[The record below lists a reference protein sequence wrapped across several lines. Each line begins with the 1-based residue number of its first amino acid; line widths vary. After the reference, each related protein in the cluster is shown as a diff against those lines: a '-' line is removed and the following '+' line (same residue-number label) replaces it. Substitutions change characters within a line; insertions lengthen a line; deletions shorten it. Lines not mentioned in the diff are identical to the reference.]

1 MPMKYVLWMT
11 ASALLCAALT
21 EWQARA
27 RLKRGGLG
35 WLALLLGAPLGA
47 VCAKA
52 AYCLTQLSFVLAE
65 GWWASITSASARTW
79 CMTGGAAGVILAVT
93 LAGKIR
99 RVRVMDALDAFAP
112 VGALL
117 VALARFGC
125 IFLQEEQVGWGM
137 YTDAA
142 ALSFF
147 PATIGNEWGERY
159 LAVFMLE
166 TLCALAVA
174 AGTVR
179 LRRLRFVRA
188 LYYLCLTQILCE
200 SLHSD
205 SICWL
210 FVRVEQLVAML
221 VVEGTL
227 ILYAVKA
234 APGKTRF
241 LPPLIGVGCAGV
253 FVAVEFALDKSSL
266 PILLLYAVLVVFLT
280 VLAFAERRGFR
291 QAYPD

>member
-1 MPMKYVLWMT
+1 MPMEYVLWMT
-11 ASALLCAALT
+11 AAALLCAALT
-21 EWQARA
+21 EGQARA

-65 GWWASITSASARTW
+65 GWLASITSASARTW
-79 CMTGGAAGVILAVT
+79 CMAGGAAGVILAVA

-117 VALARFGC
+117 AALARFGC

-266 PILLLYAVLVVFLT
+266 PILLLYAVMVVFLT
-280 VLAFAERRGFR
+280 VLAVAERRGFR
-291 QAYPD
+291 RAYTD

>member
-1 MPMKYVLWMT
+1 MRMDYVLWM
-11 ASALLCAALT
+11 AGSALVCAALL
-21 EWQARA
+21 EWQGRV
-27 RLKRGGLG
+27 RLKRGGFGMLT
-35 WLALLLGAPLGA
+35 LALGAPLCA
-47 VCAKA
+47 VCSKA
-52 AYCLTQLSFVLAE
+52 LYCLTQLSFVLAE
-65 GWWASITSASARTW
+65 GWRESLLSASARTW
-79 CMTGGAAGVILAVT
+79 CMTGGAAGVILAAA
-93 LAGKIR
+93 LSARIL
-99 RVRVMDALDAFAP
+99 RVRTMAALDAFAP

-117 VALARFGC
+117 AALARFGC

-142 ALSFF
+142 ALAFF

-174 AGTVR
+174 AGAAR
-179 LRRLRFVRA
+179 LRRMRFVRA

-210 FVRVEQLVAML
+210 FVRVEQLAAML

-234 APGKTRF
+234 APGARR
-241 LPPLIGVGCAGV
+241 LVPPLVGVGCAGV

-266 PILLLYAVLVVFLT
+266 SIVLLYAVMAVFMA
-280 VLAFAERRGFR
+280 VLAAAERRGFR
-291 QAYPD
+291 RAYPA